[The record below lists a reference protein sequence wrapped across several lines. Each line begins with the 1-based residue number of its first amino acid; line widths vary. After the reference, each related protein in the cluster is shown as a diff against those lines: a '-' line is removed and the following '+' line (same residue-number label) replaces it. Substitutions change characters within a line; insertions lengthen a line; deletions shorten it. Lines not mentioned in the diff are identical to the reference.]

1 MNIKDNF
8 ENNGYIKIDNFLS
21 DNNNFIKIS
30 EELHIKLQL
39 KISKYNLND
48 LGGYKIGN
56 INVHAGKYSK
66 KIWELLIKNN
76 LDDVIIKI
84 LNKSVKDFRLDHAG
98 NLSFPGKGSQQF
110 HTDGNFE
117 DTMYLVSVAT
127 ENITYA
133 SGPTEVIS
141 NLHQSK
147 TPYWKFIISKKKK
160 EIIPLKKGDIL
171 IRKHCVWHRGT
182 KNKSSNSRFLLTYL
196 LHEKSNKFHNK
207 FDNSS
212 EIFFYNNFFKSDV
225 KGKIKEFLYVK
236 FGFIFFLYKFMRS
249 IF

>member
-1 MNIKDNF
+1 MSTKNNF
-8 ENNGYIKIDNFLS
+8 EKNGYIKIDNYLS
-21 DNNNFIKIS
+21 DNIDFIKIS
-30 EELHIKLQL
+30 QELHNKLQT
-39 KISKYNLND
+39 KISKYNFNK
-48 LGGYKIGN
+48 LGGYRIGN

-76 LDDVIIKI
+76 FNDVIIKI
-84 LNKSVKDFRLDHAG
+84 LNKPIKDFRLDHAG

-117 DTMYLVSVAT
+117 DTMYLISVAT
-127 ENITYA
+127 QNITYA
-133 SGPTEVIS
+133 SGPTEIIS
-141 NLHQSK
+141 NLHQFK
-147 TPYWKFIISKKKK
+147 TPYWKFIISKKKR

-182 KNKSSNSRFLLTYL
+182 KNRTSNSRFLLTYL
-196 LHEKSNKFHNK
+196 LKEKSNKVHNK
-207 FDNSS
+207 FDNNS
-212 EIFFYNNFFKSDV
+212 EIIFYNNFFKSDY

-236 FGFIFFLYKFMRS
+236 FGFIFFLYKFIRS